1 MVKKKIM
8 EVLME
13 ELNFDNMSH
22 KEIEARYIKYNI
34 PYHYQFQNAE
44 QVEKVFGWDFSTII
58 GLNDLSDGDKLQ
70 AEKLICAFI
79 NIYSLWYRHKHKP
92 VRIKKLKDCYELTTI
107 NQDCAYLY
115 FNGELGII
123 K

>member
-1 MVKKKIM
+1 
-8 EVLME
+8 ME